1 MEVSVIMESIFCD
14 IFLLSVSMLVR
25 LILVDDVPLLM
36 LIVWSLNLV
45 SESDVLPLAVALG
58 VDIEVFASHVD
69 DVATSEVV

>member
-45 SESDVLPLAVALG
+45 SESNVLPLAVALG

>member
-1 MEVSVIMESIFCD
+1 VEVSVIMESIFWD
-14 IFLLSVSMLVR
+14 VFLLSVSMLVR

-45 SESDVLPLAVALG
+45 SESNVLSLAVALG

>member
-1 MEVSVIMESIFCD
+1 MEVSVIMESIFWD
-14 IFLLSVSMLVR
+14 VFLLSVSMLVR

-45 SESDVLPLAVALG
+45 SESNVLSLAVALG